1 MKQTIELNYKGRT
14 EEVTIISTDGAAVM
28 SPTRAT
34 KQEMMW
40 GKVRCVSYDPINK
53 VVVYKGAGDKVLKEY
68 DQRKDP
74 EQFIIDWSLHNTAL
88 VKDQEVDGAILSDW
102 TYFNNQVIALHKSCV
117 WGLINVLGLRHN
129 QAIKYADK
137 GVRIMKQE
145 ILISRGVDLNAPIS
159 KEDKEND
166 EAISMKEST
175 RNFYN
180 LTHQHETF

>member
-1 MKQTIELNYKGRT
+1 MKQTVELNYNGRV
-14 EEVTIISTDGAAVM
+14 EEVTIITFDGAAVM
-28 SPTRAT
+28 SPSKAT
-34 KQEMMW
+34 KQEMMG
-40 GKVRCVSYDPINK
+40 GKVKCVSYDPSKKI
-53 VVVYKGAGDKVLKEY
+53 VVYKGAGDKVLKEY

-102 TYFNNQVIALHKSCV
+102 TYFNNQAVALHKSCV
-117 WGLINVLGLRHN
+117 WGLINVLGLKYGTAVR
-129 QAIKYADK
+129 YADK

-145 ILISRGVDLNAPIS
+145 ILLCRGVDLDAPIS

-166 EAISMKEST
+166 DAISMKEST

-180 LTHQHETF
+180 LTH